1 MIANLLDVAGATHII
16 TIDLHASQMQGFFH
30 CPIDNLF
37 AEPLIADHLRKEF
50 PDYKRA
56 VVVSKNPGGTKRVTS
71 LADNLKLNF
80 GIVMTD
86 RYRVGGQ
93 GDVGSMVGSQIL
105 PPKIQHSL
113 DGSLE
118 SKLEMVQNEREEE
131 SGSGKNTPRLRIPQ
145 TNGVSP
151 SPLHHS
157 VTFEPEEAERN
168 DPKLRTESSSTQEEF
183 DTSTN
188 GYNEEQL
195 DDSGSESGDEG
206 DIDPVSSYIT
216 RVNTPLTRSLAIPR
230 HHHRPPSPGAYRRRL
245 TPQPALFAHP
255 LRPIRQPLTRR
266 RQPRRRPRILTR
278 CHAHLLHVYHVR
290 PPSER
295 RSGWLSRR
303 RSQ

>member
-93 GDVGSMVGSQIL
+93 GDIGSMVGSQIL
-105 PPKIQHSL
+105 PPKVQQPGL
-113 DGSLE
+113 DGTLE
-118 SKLEMVQNEREEE
+118 SKLEKVQNEREEE

-145 TNGVSP
+145 TNGATP

-157 VTFEPEEAERN
+157 VTFEPEDAERE
-168 DPKLRTESSSTQEEF
+168 DPKLRTESSSTQEKF

-195 DDSGSESGDEG
+195 EDSGSESGDEG
-206 DIDPVSSYIT
+206 DIDPVSSIT
-216 RVNTPLTRSLAIPR
+216 AI
-230 HHHRPPSPGAYRRRL
+230 HESTLY
-245 TPQPALFAHP
+245 
-255 LRPIRQPLTRR
+255 
-266 RQPRRRPRILTR
+266 
-278 CHAHLLHVYHVR
+278 
-290 PPSER
+290 
-295 RSGWLSRR
+295 
-303 RSQ
+303 